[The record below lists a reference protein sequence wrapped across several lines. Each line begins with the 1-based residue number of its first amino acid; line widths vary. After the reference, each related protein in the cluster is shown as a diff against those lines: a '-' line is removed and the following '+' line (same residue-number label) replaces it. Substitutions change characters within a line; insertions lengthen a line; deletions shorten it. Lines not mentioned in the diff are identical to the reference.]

1 MDTNIKL
8 LPPSEAELIKERSH
22 YLRGTLAESLA
33 DPLTGALRSDDQL
46 VIKFHGAYQQQDRDL
61 DDERRRQKLEPLYS
75 FLIRIRVPA
84 GIVTPAQ
91 WLAIDDIASR
101 YGDDTLKLTTRQA
114 FELHGVFKRNLKTTL
129 KAINDTLLDTLA
141 ACGDVNRNVM
151 ASANPYESPVHG
163 EVFSIAGAISRE
175 LTPQTGAYHEIWLDG
190 QKKIGPAEEE
200 PLYGKLYLPR
210 KFKIAIA
217 VPPRNDTDVFANDL
231 GFIAIVE
238 NGKLEGFNISVGGG
252 MGMSFGNEKTY
263 PRLGTVI
270 GYTPKETAV
279 EVAKA
284 VLLVQRDQGNRSDRK
299 NARLKYTIDRMGIDR
314 FRLAVN
320 EQLGWE
326 LPAERPYTFKT
337 LGDRYGWQ
345 QSADGLWHFTLFVE
359 GGKIPSSKL
368 APVKKTIREIAQIHR
383 GQFIL
388 TGNQNLVIA
397 SVDKENKAEI
407 SRILNENGLED
418 HQNYSSLRLNSIA
431 CVALPLCGLA
441 FADAERY
448 LPRLVDKIDTIL
460 QRYGLTKEEIVIRMT
475 GCPNGCGRPYLGEIG
490 LVGKA
495 PGLYNLYLGAG
506 FAGNRLNKLYKE
518 SVNEEAILAEIE
530 PLLSAF
536 ASDRNPGEHFGDFVI
551 RKGYVKAT
559 NEGLDFHKNLGDIR
573 PVNFSI

>member
-1 MDTNIKL
+1 MDTSVKNL
-8 LPPSEAELIKERSH
+8 SPSEAELIKERSH
-22 YLRGTLAESLA
+22 YLRGTLNESLA
-33 DPLTGALRSDDQL
+33 DPLTGALRPDDQL
-46 VIKFHGAYQQQDRDL
+46 VVKFHGTYQQQDRDL

-91 WLAIDDIASR
+91 WLAIDEIATR

-114 FELHGVFKRNLKTTL
+114 FELHGVFKRNLKTTM
-129 KAINDTLLDTLA
+129 KAINNTLLDTLA

-151 ASANPYESPVHG
+151 ASANPYESPVHKEIFG
-163 EVFSIAGAISRE
+163 IAGDISRE

-190 QKKIGPAEEE
+190 EKKVGPAEEE

-217 VPPRNDTDVFANDL
+217 VPPRNDTDVLANDL

-238 NGKLEGFNISVGGG
+238 KGELKGFNVSVGGG

-270 GYTPKETAV
+270 GSVNKNKV
-279 EVAKA
+279 VDVAKA

-299 NARLKYTIDRMGIDR
+299 NARLKYTIDRMGVER
-314 FRLAVN
+314 FRQAVN
-320 EQLGWE
+320 LQLGWE
-326 LPAERPYTFKT
+326 LADAQPYTFAT
-337 LGDRYGWQ
+337 LGDRYGWHRA
-345 QSADGLWHFTLFVE
+345 ADGQWHFTLFVE
-359 GGKIPSSKL
+359 GGKIPSSKFSPL
-368 APVKKTIREIAQIHR
+368 KRVLREMAKIHQ

-397 SVDKENKAEI
+397 SVDEKSKAEL
-407 SRILNENGLED
+407 SRLLSENGLED
-418 HQNYSSLRLNSIA
+418 QQNYSSLRLNSIA

-448 LPRLVDKIDTIL
+448 LPRLIDKIDIL
-460 QRYGLTKEEIVIRMT
+460 LQQYGLTKEEIVIRMT
-475 GCPNGCGRPYLGEIG
+475 GCPNGCGRPYLSEIG

-506 FAGNRLNKLYKE
+506 FAGDRLNKLYKE
-518 SVNEEAILAEIE
+518 SVNEEAILAELK
-530 PLLSAF
+530 PLFAAF
-536 ASDRNPGEHFGDFVI
+536 ASERKPGERFGDFVI
-551 RKGYVKAT
+551 RKGYIKAT
-559 NEGLDFHKNLGDIR
+559 TEGKDFHQNLGDIR